1 MNPPTHKATARQGK
15 PKASPVE
22 KAFLESAGNKF
33 LGETLQP
40 YTPSR
45 VVAAQAMGLK
55 YPNIGK
61 EGVAQLKKTGLYP
74 GELRDVI
81 IVIFL
86 CRLVEKAD
94 VLDAQLDPV
103 AAYEAAEKW
112 AGESG
117 VTSMGQNFRDAVLI
131 YEKILN
137 EIDESKTVQK
147 SEVGGQ
153 RSAEEDE
160 EDPND

>member
-1 MNPPTHKATARQGK
+1 MKKRSEVKGQK
-15 PKASPVE
+15 PEVAE
-22 KAFLESAGNKF
+22 KAFLESAGHKF
-33 LGETLQP
+33 LGETLAP

-81 IVIFL
+81 IVLSL
-86 CRLVEKAD
+86 CRLIDPAD
-94 VLDAQLDPV
+94 VLDAQLDPA
-103 AAYEAAEKW
+103 AAYAAAEKW
-112 AGESG
+112 AGETG
-117 VTSMGQNFRDAVLI
+117 LTSMGKNFRDAVLI
-131 YEKILN
+131 FEKILN
-137 EIDESKTVQK
+137 EIDESRTVQK

-153 RSAEEDE
+153 RSDGEEEDD
-160 EDPND
+160 DPND